1 MGETA
6 VFYMPEVDS
15 LIIDFSK
22 STLDKAVKYPHF
34 TPHNEPEG
42 LDDAGRYASVQQ
54 APFELA
60 DRERLKLHIFLDR
73 SVIEV
78 FANGRQCMTQRIYP
92 TREDS
97 LGVSAFSSGGE
108 ATLESLD
115 VWEMRTTNSW

>member
-1 MGETA
+1 
-6 VFYMPEVDS
+6 MPENDS

-22 STLDKAVKYPHF
+22 STLDKAVKYPRF
-34 TPHNEPEG
+34 TPHDEPEG
-42 LDDAGRYASVQQ
+42 VDDDDRYASAQQ

-60 DRERLKLHIFLDR
+60 DGERLKLRIFLDR
-73 SVIEV
+73 SVLEV

-97 LGVSAFSSGGE
+97 LGVSVFAYGGE
-108 ATLESLD
+108 TTLKSLD